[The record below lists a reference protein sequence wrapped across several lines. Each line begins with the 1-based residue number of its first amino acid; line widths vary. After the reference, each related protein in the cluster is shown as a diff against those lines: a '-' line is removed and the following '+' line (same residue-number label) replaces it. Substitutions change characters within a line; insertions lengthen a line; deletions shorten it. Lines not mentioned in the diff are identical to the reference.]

1 MRDWLYND
9 VLITL
14 WESRPK
20 FEKFKEE
27 GMEVAVDRVV
37 LDPETQ
43 IPVLE
48 TINHGVLKINLLNW
62 LKRSPLIPKYT
73 ASNKK
78 DKVAKDP
85 NENMILH

>member
-48 TINHGVLKINLLNW
+48 IINHGVLKINL
-62 LKRSPLIPKYT
+62 
-73 ASNKK
+73 
-78 DKVAKDP
+78 
-85 NENMILH
+85 